1 MAAQPGNLHV
11 MTETH
16 TIGVDAACLA
26 ERIAHDLR
34 RSNSTVAAAESVTGG
49 NIATHL
55 AAAEG
60 AGDWFRGA
68 LTAYSEEAK
77 FAVLHVKPGPVITA
91 DCARQMAVG
100 VAQLLKADFAVST
113 TGAGGPGPEEDQSPG
128 TVFIAVASPTSCE
141 VNGYHFDGDPETV
154 VHESTAQAL
163 QDLAAVIGVECRS
176 ISVATG

>member
-1 MAAQPGNLHV
+1 

-16 TIGVDAACLA
+16 TIGVDAAHVA

-34 RSNSTVAAAESVTGG
+34 RCNRTVAAAESVTGG

-55 AAAEG
+55 AAAQG

-77 FAVLHVKPGPVITA
+77 FTVLNVQPGPVITA
-91 DCARQMAVG
+91 DCARQMAIG

-141 VNGYHFDGDPETV
+141 VNEYHFHGDPETV
-154 VHESTAQAL
+154 VHESTTQAL
-163 QDLAAVIGVECRS
+163 HDLAAVTGLECRS
-176 ISVATG
+176 MSVATSEDRSPD